1 MIEKESSVDCA
12 MAGNYCFVK
21 KKIESIIKS
30 LNISYIDIV
39 QEFEK
44 EEDPINFY
52 PFGIRGHF
60 TTDGYRL
67 IAESIFKN
75 IIK

>member
-1 MIEKESSVDCA
+1 M
-12 MAGNYCFVK
+12 
-21 KKIESIIKS
+21 ESIIKS

-52 PFGIRGHF
+52 SFGIQGHF
-60 TTDGYRL
+60 ITGGYRL

>member
-1 MIEKESSVDCA
+1 MLFLVGVIR
-12 MAGNYCFVK
+12 
-21 KKIESIIKS
+21 IESIIKS

>member
-1 MIEKESSVDCA
+1 MLFLVGVIR
-12 MAGNYCFVK
+12 
-21 KKIESIIKS
+21 IESIIKS

-60 TTDGYRL
+60 ITDGYRL
-67 IAESIFKN
+67 IAESISKN

>member
-1 MIEKESSVDCA
+1 VLFLVGVIR
-12 MAGNYCFVK
+12 
-21 KKIESIIKS
+21 IESIIKS

-60 TTDGYRL
+60 TIDGYRL